1 MINSGFEKHGFY
13 TVAQK
18 SVSGGEVALRVSRR
32 CVMENPRGSQRH
44 KLKPTEQNVEY
55 VFYAC
60 PRGYGEILRKK
71 LTPQ

>member
-1 MINSGFEKHGFY
+1 MINSGFKKHGFY

-44 KLKPTEQNVEY
+44 KLKPFRVSQETLPCAPPA
-55 VFYAC
+55 FF
-60 PRGYGEILRKK
+60 PDWLLGL
-71 LTPQ
+71 